1 MGDWHGGGLRPQS
14 LKETF
19 GSVSCKCSSQLSWR
33 KKNGVVFCCLTLGC
47 LLSLLWVIHWFPAEN
62 HQADETVQQS
72 HFCILE
78 HTTQLFSLDP
88 RSPVVSS
95 HLRHLFLTFLPHLL
109 WKVPLGT
116 KKLLCLRVPQ
126 ECFCTMDTWM
136 QPVVSGCVTAVC
148 LLCNYWQNS
157 CFRLAQTF
165 VYGLQRS
172 SYG

>member
-1 MGDWHGGGLRPQS
+1 MGDWHGGGLRPQP

-78 HTTQLFSLDP
+78 HTTQPVANCWSPPRSLHLLWQIVLLHPSFSAWLSGETAHHTGGTAGLQWIFSLDP

-95 HLRHLFLTFLPHLL
+95 HLKT
-109 WKVPLGT
+109 PLSHISSTPPMKSTGT
-116 KKLLCLRVPQ
+116 ARIP
-126 ECFCTMDTWM
+126 
-136 QPVVSGCVTAVC
+136 
-148 LLCNYWQNS
+148 
-157 CFRLAQTF
+157 
-165 VYGLQRS
+165 
-172 SYG
+172 